1 MNARYFQALTPS
13 SIYRKIEGEA
23 DVFYIVQEVK
33 SQAIALGM
41 SGFEAG
47 LLSMSVSELA
57 TNAIRYAKNGEVII
71 KKTDNGKGL
80 EIQVND
86 EGEGIKNL
94 HMALSDG
101 YSSQVSLGLG
111 LGAAKRG
118 VDQMIIDSSPRGT
131 SITLNKFLPV
141 PREDIDVGMVSFP
154 HIGEHVNGDAY
165 VVKNYDG
172 DKMLL
177 AVFDGAGH
185 GIKAQTASEVVL
197 DFFKENY
204 RLPLQDLLYAS
215 HKKLQKSNE
224 TRAVE
229 AALLR
234 ITSDYIETVIL
245 GNLKIHA
252 DFSACSSVAAQ
263 SGSLGLAIPDS
274 IQVQYFDRPKKFRFI
289 MHSDGIETI
298 DSTCLSLLHSQSP
311 QKAAEQIFNT
321 FALAN
326 DDATVVVV
334 QS

>member
-1 MNARYFQALTPS
+1 MNTRYFQALTPS
-13 SIYRKIEGEA
+13 SIYRKIEGET
-23 DVFYIVQEVK
+23 DVFYIVKEVK

-41 SGFEAG
+41 SRFEAG
-47 LLSMSVSELA
+47 LLSMAVSELA
-57 TNAIRYAKNGEVII
+57 TNVIRYAKNGEVII

-101 YSSQVSLGLG
+101 YSSQISLGLG

-118 VDQMIIDSSPRGT
+118 SDQMIIDSSPSGT
-131 SITLNKFLPV
+131 SIALSKFLPI
-141 PREDIDVGMVSFP
+141 PQEDIAVGMVSFP
-154 HIGEHVNGDAY
+154 HVEERVNGDAY

-177 AVFDGAGH
+177 AVLDGAGH
-185 GIKAQTASEVVL
+185 GTQAKSATEVVV
-197 DFFKENY
+197 DFLKENY
-204 RLPLQDLLYAS
+204 RLPLDDLLYAS
-215 HKKLQKSNE
+215 HQKLLKSNE

-229 AALLR
+229 TALLR
-234 ITSDYIETVIL
+234 ITPEHIETVIL

-252 DFSACSSVAAQ
+252 DFSPCLSVSAQ
-263 SGSLGLAIPDS
+263 SGSLGLSIPDS
-274 IQVQYFDRPKKFRFI
+274 IQVQCFDRPKKFRFI

-298 DSTCLSLLHSQSP
+298 DSTCLSLIPQSP

-321 FALAN
+321 FALAK